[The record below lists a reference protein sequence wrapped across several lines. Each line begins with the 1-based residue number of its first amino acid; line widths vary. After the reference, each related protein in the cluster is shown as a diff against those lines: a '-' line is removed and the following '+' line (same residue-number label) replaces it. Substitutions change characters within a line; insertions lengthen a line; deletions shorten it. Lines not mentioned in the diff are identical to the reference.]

1 MAMTNA
7 RITNK
12 AILIKRINIMVTPI
26 IKTRRTIV
34 VTPLLEGTLA
44 MSTQVSEDKRVI
56 TPTINITTMTKQVTT
71 KETTR
76 KMKMKKER
84 VIM

>member
-7 RITNK
+7 KITIK